1 MERLSLQM
9 KTLSIIEP
17 WASLIK
23 EQVKYIETRSW
34 KTNYRGKI
42 YIHASLK
49 KVSKKDEKINK
60 LISLLKDK
68 NFKYGYIIAE
78 ATIVDCQYMDEKFLE
93 KIKENKIEYLCGE
106 YKIGR
111 YAWILE
117 DIKPLQ
123 VPIKTKGS
131 LGLWNYNEND

>member
-1 MERLSLQM
+1 M
-9 KTLSIIEP
+9 KVLSIIEP

-23 EQVKYIETRSW
+23 EQIKYIETRSW

-49 KVSKKDEKINK
+49 KVSKKDERVNN
-60 LISLLKDK
+60 LVSLLENQD
-68 NFKYGYIIAE
+68 FKYGYIIAE
-78 ATIVDCQYMDEKFLE
+78 ATLVDCIYMDEDYLN
-93 KIKENKIEYLCGE
+93 KIKENETEYICGE
-106 YKIGR
+106 YSIGR

-123 VPIKTKGS
+123 NPIKVKGN